1 MWYQNYSKPIDEA
14 KLTKNEISI
23 SDKTINVENVEYVYT
38 NNDKKDKKIVEYT
51 YTANNWY

>member
-1 MWYQNYSKPIDEA
+1 MWYQNYSKPNDEA

-38 NNDKKDKKIVEYT
+38 NNDKKDKKQVEYT
-51 YTANNWY
+51 YAANNWY

>member
-14 KLTKNEISI
+14 KLTENEISI
-23 SDKTINVENVEYVYT
+23 SDKTINVENVAYVYT
-38 NNDKKDKKIVEYT
+38 NNDKKDKKQVEYT

>member
-14 KLTKNEISI
+14 KLTKNKISI

-38 NNDKKDKKIVEYT
+38 NNDKKDKKQVEYT
-51 YTANNWY
+51 YTANNCY